1 MKKINL
7 SCSFGRKIVGVATCA
22 VLLTTIGSTAFAASA
37 DDVKLK
43 ELEQAMKV
51 APKAET
57 PVKKPRTRAIV
68 FDTEPAAAQPAE
80 NPQAQSPATPPPVMA
95 QPQAQTK
102 VTAVAQTGAQDKG
115 GRLPVDCSKLP
126 ADAKVTAVDFVI
138 SFKVNSSEIAP
149 SSEGLLVQIAK
160 VLNLSPER
168 CVLVEGH
175 TDASGSYEKNLLL
188 SEKRASSV
196 VKFISEKAEVDGKR
210 LVAVG
215 KGPSE
220 PMKNTDP
227 RDPKNRRVVFKV
239 VE

>member
-1 MKKINL
+1 MKKNNL
-7 SCSFGRKIVGVATCA
+7 SSFFARKIVGFATCT
-22 VLLTTIGSTAFAASA
+22 VLLTTIGSTVFAASA
-37 DDVKLK
+37 DDAKLR
-43 ELEQAMKV
+43 ELEQAIKV
-51 APKAET
+51 APKAEN

-68 FDTEPAAAQPAE
+68 FDTEPTAAQPAE
-80 NPQAQSPATPPPVMA
+80 KLQAQPPVN
-95 QPQAQTK
+95 
-102 VTAVAQTGAQDKG
+102 AVAQTGVQEKDKG
-115 GRLPVDCSKLP
+115 GRQPVDCSKLP
-126 ADAKVTAVDFVI
+126 ADPKVTAVDFVI

-149 SSEGLLVQIAK
+149 SSEALLVQIAK

-188 SEKRASSV
+188 SENRANSV
-196 VKFISEKAEVDGKR
+196 VKFISEKAEVDGRR
-210 LVAVG
+210 LVAVA

>member
-7 SCSFGRKIVGVATCA
+7 GSSFGRKIVGFATCT
-22 VLLTTIGSTAFAASA
+22 VLLTTIGSTAFAAPA
-37 DDVKLK
+37 DDAKLR
-43 ELEQAMKV
+43 ELEQAMKT
-51 APKAET
+51 APKTEN

-80 NPQAQSPATPPPVMA
+80 NPPAQAPVN
-95 QPQAQTK
+95 
-102 VTAVAQTGAQDKG
+102 AVAQTGVQEKDKG

-126 ADAKVTAVDFVI
+126 ADPKVTAVDFVI

-149 SSEGLLVQIAK
+149 SSEALLVQIAK

-188 SEKRASSV
+188 SEKRANSV